1 MKYGAELIEEL
12 KNEIESYKK
21 SIDNRYER
29 IKKGWTDMDD
39 CFVSQRFE
47 ERGIDLAK
55 QKIAL
60 IEEGGC
66 SWFPEYATLDGHLVE
81 AHWCNTKY
89 GTSLRAEMPD
99 GKVVWT
105 TATTE
110 KGLAKKGLKRVLCLR
125 PAWFC
130 FKSAGKGLFGA
141 YAGDYVLFPSDIN
154 YATGEEAAAEPLE
167 IRPYE
172 YKQGGG

>member
-12 KNEIESYKK
+12 KKEIESYKK
-21 SIDNRYER
+21 CIDNRFER
-29 IKKGWTDMDD
+29 IEKGWTDMDD
-39 CFVSQRFE
+39 CFVSQHCE
-47 ERGIDLAK
+47 ERGMQLAND
-55 QKIAL
+55 KIRL

-66 SWFPEYATLDGHLVE
+66 SWFTEYATLDGQLVE
-81 AHWCNTKY
+81 AHWCKTKY

-110 KGLAKKGLKRVLCLR
+110 KGLAKKGLKRVSCLR

-130 FKSAGKGLFGA
+130 FRSAGSGLFGA
-141 YAGDYVLFPSDIN
+141 YAGQYVLFPSDVN
-154 YATGEEAAAEPLE
+154 YATGEEATAEPLE
-167 IRPYE
+167 IRPFE
-172 YKQGGG
+172 YR

>member
-1 MKYGAELIEEL
+1 MKYGAELIEDL
-12 KNEIESYKK
+12 KREIETLQQ

-29 IKKGWTDMDD
+29 IEKGWTDMDD
-39 CFVSQRFE
+39 CFVSQKFE
-47 ERGIDLAK
+47 TRGIDLAK

-66 SWFPEYATLDGHLVE
+66 SWFPEYATLDGQLVE

-110 KGLAKKGLKRVLCLR
+110 KGLAKKGLKMVSCLR

-130 FKSAGKGLFGA
+130 FRGAGSGMFGA
-141 YAGDYVLFPSDIN
+141 YAGHYVLFPSDVN

-172 YKQGGG
+172 YN